1 MGIATQLLSVVII
14 RTARRIHSEA
24 FDKVIYA
31 PLSFFDT
38 NPLGRILNRFSKDVD
53 ALDNNLWMNLND
65 ILYTLFIVMGSVS
78 MILIFFPYL
87 SLLVIP
93 LAGVYYFFSVYYRST
108 SRELKRLDSTLR
120 SNLYAYFTESLT
132 GMATLKAYKRVD
144 RAIRINQEKMDSSNR
159 PYYLFIAGSRW
170 IASRLQLIGA
180 SLMFMT
186 AVFVVGARNTVNAAT
201 AGLVFSYLARTGGD
215 MSWVVQSWATFVSFI
230 FPSLSLLKVE
240 LVNERKARTYIFFL
254 DDRRTI

>member
-1 MGIATQLLSVVII
+1 MAIATQLLSVVII
-14 RTARRIHSEA
+14 RTARKMHSEA
-24 FDKVIYA
+24 FDKVIHA

-53 ALDNNLWMNLND
+53 ALDNNLWMTLND
-65 ILYTLFIVMGSVS
+65 ILYTLLIVIGSVS
-78 MILIFFPYL
+78 MILIFFPFL
-87 SLLVIP
+87 SLLILP
-93 LAGVYYFFSVYYRST
+93 LAGLYYFFSVYYRST

-132 GMATLKAYKRVD
+132 GMPTLKAYNRVN
-144 RAIRINQEKMDSSNR
+144 RTIRINQEKMDLSNR
-159 PYYLFIAGSRW
+159 PYYLIHTGSRW

-186 AVFVVGARNTVNAAT
+186 AVFVIGARDTVNAAT

-215 MSWVVQSWATFVSFI
+215 MNWVVQCYATFVIYFLCYRFYYSNDRI
-230 FPSLSLLKVE
+230 E
-240 LVNERKARTYIFFL
+240 LNQVAC
-254 DDRRTI
+254 